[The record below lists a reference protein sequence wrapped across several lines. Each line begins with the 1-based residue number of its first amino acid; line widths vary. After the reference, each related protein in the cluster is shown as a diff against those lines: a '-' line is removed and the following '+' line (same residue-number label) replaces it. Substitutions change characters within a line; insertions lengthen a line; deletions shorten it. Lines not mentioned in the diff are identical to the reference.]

1 MTCKDCIKWLEKL
14 KSDLGKSQF
23 SELWHYKQALAETIK
38 LLQSDRIVELPNIE
52 IGQEL
57 FYIDKYEKRVKS
69 DTVSKLTFDQND
81 LGVNT
86 GVWSDN
92 YGFSVFFSD
101 VGQIV
106 FLTKEEAEARLK
118 ELE

>member
-1 MTCKDCIKWLEKL
+1 MTCKDCTKLLENL
-14 KSDLGKSQF
+14 KSDLSKSQF
-23 SELWHYKQALAETIK
+23 SELRHDVQAIERIVE

-69 DTVSKLTFDQND
+69 DTVSKLTFEQND

-101 VGQIV
+101 VGQTV
-106 FLTKEEAEARLK
+106 FLTKEEAGARLK
-118 ELE
+118 ELK